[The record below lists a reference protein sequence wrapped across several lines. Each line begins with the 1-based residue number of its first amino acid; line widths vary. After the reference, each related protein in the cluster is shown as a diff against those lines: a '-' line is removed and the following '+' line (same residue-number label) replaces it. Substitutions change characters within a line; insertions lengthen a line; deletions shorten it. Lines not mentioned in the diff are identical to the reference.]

1 MPLHKLSPWLLSLLL
16 VSTSAGAQNPP
27 ADRPVENETISAED
41 KAPFLGGFLK
51 ETRILYPLQLGRWKA
66 VGEHLYEQQELGV
79 SVRYAHGDDVDRWI
93 DLYLYPAGVLSDT
106 QFEQAAQIER
116 DQILQIQGQ
125 PGGHGAIDM
134 GTLQRFSFA
143 VPGEERNQPRK
154 QGYVVDMS
162 YAREGETWNSVMT
175 LLLDRLYFVKGR
187 FSIAENRM
195 SRRRARK
202 LLEDFVGELSSRLEI
217 VSSGQCWMPL
227 PVEKLEAAAAEPE
240 AELSSSSGAGP
251 QTEWLMADRV
261 LARDPESPGAR
272 ALVVLGMAVQGRLFP
287 GCSSAEPIN
296 PVVPEGMREIR
307 LEFRAPLESGPDPT
321 RRMRGARSGVG

>member
-1 MPLHKLSPWLLSLLL
+1 MILPKLSALLLLLLL
-16 VSTSAGAQNPP
+16 VSASASPQNPP
-27 ADRPVENETISAED
+27 ADRRMQNETAAED

-51 ETRILYPLQLGRWKA
+51 ETRILYPLQLGPWKA

-93 DLYLYPAGVLSDT
+93 DLYFYPAGVLSDT

-116 DQILQIQGQ
+116 EQILQIQGQ
-125 PGGHGAIDM
+125 PGGYGAIDM
-134 GTLQRFSFA
+134 GALQRFSFA
-143 VPGEERNQPRK
+143 VPGEGRDQPRS

-162 YAREGETWNSVMT
+162 YAREGETRNSVMT

-187 FSIAENRM
+187 FSIAGNRM

-202 LLEDFVGELSSRLEI
+202 LLEDFIGELSSRLEI

-251 QTEWLMADRV
+251 QTEWLLADRV
-261 LARDPESPGAR
+261 LARDPESPGAK
-272 ALVVLGMAVQGRLFP
+272 ALMVLGMAAQGRLFP
-287 GCSSAEPIN
+287 GCGSAEPIN